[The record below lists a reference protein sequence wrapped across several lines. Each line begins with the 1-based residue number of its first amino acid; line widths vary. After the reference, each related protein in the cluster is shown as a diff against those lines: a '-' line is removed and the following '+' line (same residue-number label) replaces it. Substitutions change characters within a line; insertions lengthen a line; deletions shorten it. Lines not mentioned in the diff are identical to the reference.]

1 MDKPIAPERVANA
14 PVKDVISTG
23 ERVNLYDLPV
33 PVFSIMDGGP
43 MITGGVVIA
52 EDPEFGI
59 NAGIYRLMLKER
71 NITGIDIVT
80 PNNMRRFAER
90 ALAKKK
96 PLPISI
102 SIGTHP
108 YELVASTFKANLGVN
123 ELTFAGGLRN
133 EPLALG
139 RWRDHTGA
147 LHRRCGDC
155 FGRRDSS
162 GRLGPSRR
170 ARFANST
177 G

>member
-1 MDKPIAPERVANA
+1 M
-14 PVKDVISTG
+14 
-23 ERVNLYDLPV
+23 

-80 PNNMRRFAER
+80 PNNMRKFAER

-133 EPLALG
+133 EAAASC
-139 RWRDHTGA
+139 RRRDRAGA
-147 LHRRCGDC
+147 VHRRC
-155 FGRRDSS
+155 
-162 GRLGPSRR
+162 
-170 ARFANST
+170 
-177 G
+177 